1 MLTTAL
7 CGNIH
12 LVNASRDKFWFLF
25 YVLFFLYMLLNLFYI
40 NILFYLIQ
48 LVVFSAFPRYVL
60 YFVIL
65 SVAKLVLFLET

>member
-40 NILFYLIQ
+40 NILFYLFQ
-48 LVVFSAFPRYVL
+48 
-60 YFVIL
+60 
-65 SVAKLVLFLET
+65 